1 MINGNELTE
10 AEMEAE
16 FIRLGRWDMLD
27 PRPQYDTNTQEGITT
42 VRAKTIVGGVYDD
55 DGSNAI
61 GCKQVG
67 GNHYVK
73 HCIQPWDIID
83 EYNLDYYEGCVLKY
97 LLRDKDNRKQDLE
110 KAIHCL
116 EKIIGDMEDD

>member
-1 MINGNELTE
+1 MEIKTSTTE
-10 AEMEAE
+10 EEKE
-16 FIRLGRWDMLD
+16 FSRLGRWDVLT
-27 PRPQYDTNTQEGITT
+27 PRPQSDWDEWPK
-42 VRAKTIVGGVYDD
+42 RAGERVWGALDDD

-73 HCIQPWDIID
+73 HEIQPWDIID
-83 EYNLDYYEGCVLKY
+83 EYDLDYYEGCVLKY